1 MVWTG
6 EMVSNASQNHLIN
19 PVFDEIFILSQEEV
33 VGSSKSS
40 WLWYTENQLGMY
52 VWSFKNQILHSNT
65 HICMCLQEA

>member
-1 MVWTG
+1 
-6 EMVSNASQNHLIN
+6 MVSNASQNHLIN

-52 VWSFKNQILHSNT
+52 VWSFKNKILHSNN
-65 HICMCLQEA
+65 HIRIIELV